1 LKAANS
7 KNGHGTNSS
16 SELSTTVELFCGIG
30 GFRIAADAVGL
41 KTIWANDIEPKA
53 CQVYRAQFGSPLK
66 EGDINDFLGEIPP
79 HDVLSGGFPC
89 QPFSSAGKKLGVRD
103 PRGTLFQAIVQVIER
118 HQPRFFVLE
127 NVKRLLSM
135 EQGCHFAT
143 ILTALASFGYRIEW
157 RLLNAVHF
165 GLAQNRQRIVIVGT
179 RDCSYLEH
187 SILAP
192 TEDFNS
198 LNDIQLDYLH
208 DRKSWLPIERHGE
221 RFPTW
226 GFAEN
231 GRFIAIDLPAFSDA
245 KPAATLADILQND
258 VPTQFDF
265 THTMKP
271 RLAQNDEVCR
281 FVDGVEI
288 LSNQAGG
295 ARMGYTVFG
304 IRGVAPTLTAAT
316 SRHYE
321 RYKIGPCFRRLTNIE
336 YARLQGFPDDH
347 CSTISVYDQY
357 SLYGN
362 AVPPPL
368 IEWVF
373 RRIQGERSE
382 IPEPV
387 VSQLALVMNEKVK

>member
-1 LKAANS
+1 MKVTDS
-7 KNGHGTNSS
+7 INGHKPIASGGLN
-16 SELSTTVELFCGIG
+16 TTVELFCGIG

-53 CQVYRAQFGSPLK
+53 CQVYRDQFGTPLQ
-66 EGDINDFLGEIPP
+66 EGDIHEFLEVVPS

-118 HQPRFFVLE
+118 HQPKFFVLE

-143 ILTALASFGYRIEW
+143 ILSALANVGYRIEW
-157 RLLNAVHF
+157 RLLNAVNF

-179 RDCSYLEH
+179 RDRSYREL

-192 TEDFNS
+192 SRDFDS
-198 LNDIQLDYLH
+198 LSDAQLDYLH
-208 DRKSWLPIERHGE
+208 DQKNWLPVERHGE

-231 GRFIAIDLPAFSDA
+231 GRFIAIDIPTFSDA
-245 KPAATLADILQND
+245 KPAVTLASILQND

-265 THTMKP
+265 THTMLP

-321 RYKIGPCFRRLTNIE
+321 RYKIGPCFRRLTNVE

-347 CSTISVYDQY
+347 CSTVSVYDQY
-357 SLYGN
+357 ALYGN

-368 IEWVF
+368 VEWVF
-373 RRIQGERSE
+373 RRIQGAGSE
-382 IPEPV
+382 IPAPA
-387 VSQLALVMNEKVK
+387 VSQMALVLNEKAK